1 MILTTGLGL
10 NLLLEQNLEFG
21 KDMVLSTENEP
32 NINTKIK
39 HHLYGLNLFLF
50 YRQLYQQS
58 LKEAP
63 YIYLVLLILVC

>member
-1 MILTTGLGL
+1 MILKTGLGL
-10 NLLLEQNLEFG
+10 NLISDQNLEFG

-32 NINTKIK
+32 NINTKLK
-39 HHLYGLNLFLF
+39 HHLYGLNLF